1 MVAAKMIVII
11 LEIGNDT
18 DSGNET
24 QEMTFSNHDDCTP
37 GMKKIV
43 LHNK

>member
-1 MVAAKMIVII
+1 MNMS
-11 LEIGNDT
+11 GTDND
-18 DSGNET
+18 NET